1 MLRCTAIEG
10 RPRCTVRR
18 YSALRSRSRS
28 PLRLSPSPFRCL
40 GSWDTCLHILLHV
53 GLSVTE
59 SRKEKDVLGT
69 AGAQM
74 QIVVRSRRPGRP
86 TDRFLRMLQR
96 LRRGQSVVGPNA
108 RKSLHAESGLGAVE
122 VTRPSLPPFTNLHRF
137 GLRNFPLSILFAERA
152 TDYFFPYPRFERLSL
167 AKFHEYRAKG
177 SKINS

>member
-18 YSALRSRSRS
+18 YSALRSRSRC
-28 PLRLSPSPFRCL
+28 PLRLPASPFRCL

-122 VTRPSLPPFTNLHRF
+122 VTSLPTNLHGF
-137 GLRNFPLSILFAERA
+137 GLRNFPLSILFALRP
-152 TDYFFPYPRFERLSL
+152 TTFSPIP
-167 AKFHEYRAKG
+167 G
-177 SKINS
+177 SSISPSPNSTNIV